1 MEPTIAFNASLL
13 SEDAQISMLGIG
25 TLAEVL
31 KEAKELV
38 QTPGE
43 QFRSSMDLYDPSTQD
58 YAVLGSPEYNWSP
71 QAESGELFKAEAYI
85 VALKIAL
92 KALNRETRQV
102 RSQLK
107 ALETYINRLNDH
119 QQPLYQVVPKKLPQP
134 ANELQKEVA

>member
-1 MEPTIAFNASLL
+1 MEPTIAFNAVLL

-43 QFRSSMDLYDPSTQD
+43 QFRRSMDLYDPSTQD
-58 YAVLGSPEYNWSP
+58 WACYGEPEYNWCPEKQSGDLNRA
-71 QAESGELFKAEAYI
+71 QAYV
-85 VALKIAL
+85 VALKAAL

-102 RSQLK
+102 HCIR
-107 ALETYINRLNDH
+107 
-119 QQPLYQVVPKKLPQP
+119 P
-134 ANELQKEVA
+134 AKYTVDLG